1 MDMVPL
7 NNGVNMPMLGLGTY
21 ALRGGDCER
30 CVLEAL
36 ELGYRLFDTAQM
48 YGNEREVGNALRRGG
63 VPRGELFVT
72 TKLYRPSASYARAKQ
87 GIEASLNALQLDFI
101 DLLLIH
107 EPYREAEEMYPAL
120 EEAYRAGRLKAI
132 GVSNFNASR
141 CEAFLRACT
150 VIPAVNQVEAHIF
163 FQQRGL
169 LEEMKKHGT
178 HMQAWS
184 PFAAGKNDFFSNP
197 VLRALGL
204 AHNKTPAQIALKYLV
219 QLGISVIPKSSHRE
233 RMRENLGIFDFQL
246 PDEDMQR
253 IRALDGGKPCSAGTE
268 RTEDIPRPPHQAIR
282 RPHAPT
288 RFPQISGRSGAFH
301 RSCRARVPAPA
312 SG

>member
-87 GIEASLNALQLDFI
+87 GIEAALNALQLDFI

-107 EPYREAEEMYPAL
+107 EPYREA
-120 EEAYRAGRLKAI
+120 
-132 GVSNFNASR
+132 ASR

-253 IRALDGGKPCSAGTE
+253 IRALDGGKTLFGWY
-268 RTEDIPRPPHQAIR
+268 
-282 RPHAPT
+282 
-288 RFPQISGRSGAFH
+288 
-301 RSCRARVPAPA
+301 
-312 SG
+312 

>member
-141 CEAFLRACT
+141 C
-150 VIPAVNQVEAHIF
+150 
-163 FQQRGL
+163 
-169 LEEMKKHGT
+169 
-178 HMQAWS
+178 
-184 PFAAGKNDFFSNP
+184 
-197 VLRALGL
+197 
-204 AHNKTPAQIALKYLV
+204 
-219 QLGISVIPKSSHRE
+219 
-233 RMRENLGIFDFQL
+233 
-246 PDEDMQR
+246 
-253 IRALDGGKPCSAGTE
+253 
-268 RTEDIPRPPHQAIR
+268 
-282 RPHAPT
+282 
-288 RFPQISGRSGAFH
+288 
-301 RSCRARVPAPA
+301 
-312 SG
+312 

>member
-219 QLGISVIPKSSHRE
+219 QLDISVIPKSSHRE

-253 IRALDGGKPCSAGTE
+253 IRALDGGKTLFGWY
-268 RTEDIPRPPHQAIR
+268 
-282 RPHAPT
+282 
-288 RFPQISGRSGAFH
+288 
-301 RSCRARVPAPA
+301 
-312 SG
+312 

>member
-1 MDMVPL
+1 MDMVTL
-7 NNGVNMPMLGLGTY
+7 NNDVNMPMLGLGTY
-21 ALRGGDCER
+21 ALHGRECER

-48 YGNEREVGNALRRGG
+48 YGNERDVGNALRHSG
-63 VPRGELFVT
+63 VPREEFFVT
-72 TKLYRPSASYARAKQ
+72 TKLYRPSVSYAKAKK

-120 EEAYRAGRLKAI
+120 EEAYRAGRLRAI

-141 CEAFLRACT
+141 YEAFRRACT

-163 FQQRGL
+163 FQQREL
-169 LEEMKKHGT
+169 LEGMKKRGT

-184 PFAAGKNDFFSNP
+184 PFAAGKNDFFHNP
-197 VLRALGL
+197 ALCDL
-204 AHNKTPAQIALKYLV
+204 ALAYGKTPAQIALRYLV

-233 RMRENLGIFDFQL
+233 RMKENLGIFDFQL
-246 PDEDMQR
+246 QDEDMQR
-253 IRALDGGKPCSAGTE
+253 IRALDRGKTLFGWY
-268 RTEDIPRPPHQAIR
+268 
-282 RPHAPT
+282 
-288 RFPQISGRSGAFH
+288 
-301 RSCRARVPAPA
+301 
-312 SG
+312 